1 LVRQWPAILIVLKIN
16 EEEGAEKLSRAEV
29 AEIIENLK
37 KAERGS
43 GSEKIRIEEE
53 GERGCEDQILMSKR
67 SELQFR
73 EKYGFREE
81 RKEMG
86 ENKMK
91 EKKKNKEER

>member
-1 LVRQWPAILIVLKIN
+1 
-16 EEEGAEKLSRAEV
+16 
-29 AEIIENLK
+29 
-37 KAERGS
+37 
-43 GSEKIRIEEE
+43 
-53 GERGCEDQILMSKR
+53 MSKR

-73 EKYGFREE
+73 RNPEILEREYGFREE